1 MAENPPARSGHGPLY
16 GDLDQYLSHLA
27 VERGLAANSVES
39 YSFDLAD
46 LAAYLEANGV
56 SDWKQLDSLHLVGY
70 LSHLGRLGLS
80 ARSRARRLSAAR
92 GLTRHLAAEGKLA
105 RDPLANLEGPRLTK
119 GLPRFLS
126 LDEVEALLAAPDEE
140 TDLGNRDRAMLELMY
155 AAGLR
160 VSEVCGLKVGDVQ
173 AQVGLLTV
181 RGKGSKQ
188 RLVPVHQ
195 TALERLADYLAG
207 ARARL
212 LKGAAREEV
221 FVNSRGGAPLS
232 RMSVLRI
239 VRKYA
244 EAAGI
249 GGRVTPHT
257 LRHTFATHLLEGG
270 ADLRSV
276 QLLLGHADIGTTEV
290 YTHVSRQRLIE
301 VHRRYHPRG

>member
-1 MAENPPARSGHGPLY
+1 MADERPPGRGQGPLY
-16 GDLDQYLSHLA
+16 RDLDQYLAYLA
-27 VERGLAANSVES
+27 VERGLAANSLEA
-39 YSFDLAD
+39 YSLDLAD
-46 LAAYLEANGV
+46 LAAYLEDNGV
-56 SDWKQLDSLHLVGY
+56 TDWTQVDSLHLVGY
-70 LSHLGRLGLS
+70 LSQMGRQGLS
-80 ARSRARRLSAAR
+80 PRSRARRLSAAR
-92 GLTRHLAAEGKLA
+92 GLTRHLAAEGKLP
-105 RDPLANLEGPRLTK
+105 RDPLAKLKGPRLAK

-126 LDEVEALLAAPDEE
+126 IAEVEALLAAPD
-140 TDLGNRDRAMLELMY
+140 TGSDLGCRDRAMLELMY

-160 VSEVCGLKVGDVQ
+160 VSETTGLKVGDIQ

-181 RGKGSKQ
+181 HGKGTKQ

-195 TALERLADYLAG
+195 TALERLSAYLAG
-207 ARARL
+207 ARGRL
-212 LKGAAREEV
+212 LKTTAREEV
-221 FVNSRGGAPLS
+221 FVNRSGGAPLS
-232 RMSVLRI
+232 RMTVLRI

-244 EAAGI
+244 ERAGI
-249 GGRVTPHT
+249 AGRVTPHT